1 MQEIKAENG
10 GRPFVNDDIL
20 LLQRELTAA
29 VQAQFLGRGAFILSG
44 CRVSGPATGA
54 TITPG
59 IVCLDGQLLRY
70 YGQSNAQ
77 LPAQLQASPWVLSD
91 PRPYQTG
98 GTKNCQ
104 QEKPAVL
111 VASNPAYTGGE
122 FLVLDTWGGKTWDHV
137 QRALVR
143 VPSEVGWVA
152 AATLGNYDPAGVGLP
167 GTEAWGWA
175 LLNGQSSRLSLSGR
189 VAVGLD
195 PSRPDYDTIGKQA
208 GAESVGLTADNN
220 GPHNHAPAGA
230 FDFNQLLRKA
240 DYGKN
245 TTASDPD
252 GNGNG
257 NGGEPDVVNSAP
269 IQTSGSGTP
278 HENRMPFTTLL
289 ARVWVGY

>member
-1 MQEIKAENG
+1 M
-10 GRPFVNDDIL
+10 
-20 LLQRELTAA
+20 
-29 VQAQFLGRGAFILSG
+29 
-44 CRVSGPATGA
+44 SGPATGA

-77 LPAQLQASPWVLSD
+77 LPAQLQASPYVLSD
-91 PRPYQTG
+91 PRTYQTG

-104 QEKPAVL
+104 QERPAVL
-111 VASNPAYTGGE
+111 VANNPAYTGGE

-152 AATLGNYDPAGVGLP
+152 AATLTNYDSTGVGLP

-175 LLNGQSSRLSLSGR
+175 LVDGQGGRVDLTGGR
-189 VAVGLD
+189 VAVALD
-195 PSRPDYDTIGKQA
+195 PSRPDYDTIGKQG
-208 GAESVGLTADNN
+208 GAEAVALTAANN
-220 GPHNHAPAGA
+220 GPHNHAPAGQFA
-230 FDFNQLLRKA
+230 YNQLLRKA
-240 DYGKN
+240 DYGQN
-245 TTASDPD
+245 TTVSDPD
-252 GNGNG
+252 G
-257 NGGEPDVVNSAP
+257 NGGEPDVVTSAP
-269 IQTSGSGTP
+269 IQPSGSGTP